1 MAIQDAFLHD
11 SPGGLTSLV
20 LRYQFKGFA
29 VFSTSS
35 WSGPLRHLLLQP
47 LKIWPLSSRVLKSC
61 RARRPILK
69 VAVRTN
75 LRLDRHRDRW
85 RTPGVALEAV
95 LDRRLVQR
103 DEHDY
108 RSRVYGL
115 MDGWVTR

>member
-1 MAIQDAFLHD
+1 M
-11 SPGGLTSLV
+11 
-20 LRYQFKGFA
+20 
-29 VFSTSS
+29 
-35 WSGPLRHLLLQP
+35 
-47 LKIWPLSSRVLKSC
+47 
-61 RARRPILK
+61 
-69 VAVRTN
+69 RTN